1 MAAKDPTLSYYAKN
15 AEAFAASTVD
25 VDFSETQRRF
35 AELLPPGA
43 RVLDLGCGSGRDSRA
58 FLDMG
63 FDVTATDGSPEL
75 AAIAERTAGIP
86 VRVELFQELSDV
98 GAYDGVWACSSI
110 LHLPKDQL
118 ADALRRVE
126 RALVPGGVL
135 YTSFKHG
142 DSEGERN
149 GRHFTDFTEPTFREF
164 VSASCGLAV
173 EDLWVS
179 GDVRPGRGDERW
191 LNALLRKA

>member
-1 MAAKDPTLSYYAKN
+1 M
-15 AEAFAASTVD
+15 
-25 VDFSETQRRF
+25 
-35 AELLPPGA
+35 
-43 RVLDLGCGSGRDSRA
+43 
-58 FLDMG
+58 
-63 FDVTATDGSPEL
+63 
-75 AAIAERTAGIP
+75 
-86 VRVELFQELSDV
+86 
-98 GAYDGVWACSSI
+98 WACSSI

-149 GRHFTDFTEPTFREF
+149 GRHFTNFTEPTFREF
-164 VSASCGLAV
+164 VSASCGLAM